1 MRQNFKQESHKKN
14 NKKAT
19 NFWEEHVIMCER
31 VFVLIPNFCEQ

>member
-1 MRQNFKQESHKKN
+1 MRQNFKQESH
-14 NKKAT
+14 KKAT